1 MARLFSEPLGDPSE
15 EVCGGGRGRGMGW
28 QAASQPSQPSQPA
41 SQPAMGRLRVPSI
54 CSFRKAVASPASQA
68 ASQPVFF
75 RSPSRRDI
83 LRSPFSCSKIGLA
96 DSLFPHAV
104 LWDLRTIKCWGVGI
118 ARRQMNCRN
127 ELGCECMYK
136 FCKTSA
142 IRMPRRLPDTTI
154 MLNCRS
160 TSTWRSSNRIR
171 CVGRR
176 LRVSRISSA

>member
-28 QAASQPSQPSQPA
+28 QAASQPSQPRNAYVTPSAPLSKTTPRQ
-41 SQPAMGRLRVPSI
+41 LNVPP
-54 CSFRKAVASPASQA
+54 SPRQTSTTI
-68 ASQPVFF
+68 
-75 RSPSRRDI
+75 RRDI
-83 LRSPFSCSKIGLA
+83 LRSPVSCSKMELA

-104 LWDLRTIKCWGVGI
+104 LWDLRTIKCWGVGV
-118 ARRQMNCRN
+118 ARRQMSCRN
-127 ELGCECMYK
+127 ELGCECMFK

-176 LRVSRISSA
+176 LKVPRISSA

>member
-1 MARLFSEPLGDPSE
+1 
-15 EVCGGGRGRGMGW
+15 
-28 QAASQPSQPSQPA
+28 
-41 SQPAMGRLRVPSI
+41 MGRLRVPSI

-75 RSPSRRDI
+75 RSSSRRDI

-104 LWDLRTIKCWGVGI
+104 LGDLRTIKCWGVGV
-118 ARRQMNCRN
+118 ARRQMSCRN

-176 LRVSRISSA
+176 LKVQDLQRINSQLHPAQTMAEDMTSHRLAYDSAWISSQCPQGETADTLVI